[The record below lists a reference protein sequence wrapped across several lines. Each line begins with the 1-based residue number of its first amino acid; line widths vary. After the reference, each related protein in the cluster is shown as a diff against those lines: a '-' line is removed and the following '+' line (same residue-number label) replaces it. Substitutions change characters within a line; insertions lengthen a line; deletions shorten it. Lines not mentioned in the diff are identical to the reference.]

1 MNQLPPI
8 PPSNARMPQPFV
20 PSQWY
25 ADNTLYQI
33 LVVDYDK
40 NVDLKDPRKIL
51 NTKLITK
58 TRSEFNG
65 YKLDLQTQKYLEGYP
80 KAKPTSNNSGN
91 TEDIS
96 SALSSYLPSPGVV
109 FKKDFIKAL
118 SLVDSNQK
126 IDEFSLNNF
135 YDPMRTLLHT
145 RKISQLIA
153 KTWDAYLGATED
165 IKRNFREGQW
175 TEIDSDVLDGLI
187 AREIFLFSNQSD
199 VDTLDPDNL
208 NNYYPLKAGGKPQ
221 EQAKF
226 LISPASRGWQGIS
239 LNLLMAGQVYRKTTT
254 ENKEYYHQ
262 ISQPILS
269 TGEIVTKYNLEVS
282 WEKFDGDIKELKLSL
297 DKLSSTYQVTIPY
310 PPIPSETNLSREEI
324 KKWANASDE
333 DGDFPFYVK
342 ENGEYLLDVGYHS
355 PPYPYIP
362 LSCC

>member
-1 MNQLPPI
+1 MNKLR
-8 PPSNARMPQPFV
+8 NKYRMPQPFTAN
-20 PSQWY
+20 QWY
-25 ADNTLYQI
+25 AHDTLYQI
-33 LVVDYDK
+33 LLVDCDES
-40 NVDLKDPRKIL
+40 VDLKDPRKIL
-51 NTKLITK
+51 NTTLITN
-58 TRSEFNG
+58 TREHFND

-80 KAKPTSNNSGN
+80 KAKLTGNNSEN
-91 TEDIS
+91 TEDI

-126 IDEFSLNNF
+126 IDEFNLNNF
-135 YDPMRTLLHT
+135 YDPLRTLLHT

-165 IKRNFREGQW
+165 IKQNFSEGQW

-199 VDTLDPDNL
+199 IDAFVPDNL
-208 NNYYPLKAGGKPQ
+208 EHYYPLKALGESK

-226 LISPASRGWQGIS
+226 FISPASKGWQGLA
-239 LNLLMAGQVYRKTTT
+239 LNLLMAGQVYRKTIT

-262 ISQPILS
+262 ITQPILS
-269 TGEIVTKYNLEVS
+269 TGEIVTKYNLEIS
-282 WEKFDGDIKELKLSL
+282 CEKFEGDIKELKLSF
-297 DKLSSTYQVTIPY
+297 DKLSSAYQVTIPY